1 MSDNTIDINNL
12 DDLNNYN
19 SIYKEKKSSLYLLI
33 SFIIIIIVCLNV
45 LILYLMIHSS
55 ITTNSITTNSIILFA
70 TMGTIAFI
78 GILITIFND
87 KFLKS
92 DLPFLLPPELRNDQN
107 DVSNNNKILANI
119 ILLYSLDYIEKKTID
134 NDVHIIAL
142 KKKKDLEVFKNSL
155 NDKFKLL
162 TTKYL
167 DIINYEVNKFK
178 EKEQRAFEEAQN
190 QKDRD
195 NDLLISD
202 NTINKDNTH
211 FAISLLTKITT
222 KLSGVMYNLLTGF
235 FQELIRMA
243 SNWSRPFAGFMLLVM
258 VITIIILIV
267 MKTQGGGGNSGT
279 NLAGGNFVG
288 GANNMNANKNTDIIS
303 VIMRLPDN
311 IMAFVN
317 NIILGYTKMGEFI
330 NNYNDTFKEIAKDFS
345 PSKPPIIEDRP
356 SNGTDTEKGL
366 YDNIYTFN
374 YEYIDKLPKINKSLI
389 PIIGDKKLYVYNLV
403 EPKTDIKISTYY
415 NIDHSFNIN
424 ELNGEGEYIYS
435 LKCNDNNNGL
445 IDSDCKIMTIDDT
458 KCINKYEVK
467 EEDTSDYKNII
478 I

>member
-1 MSDNTIDINNL
+1 MSDITIDINNL
-12 DDLNNYN
+12 DDLKNYN
-19 SIYKEKKSSLYLLI
+19 NIYKEKSHLYLLI

-45 LILYLMIHSS
+45 LILHLMIYG
-55 ITTNSITTNSIILFA
+55 SITTNSIILFA

-87 KFLKS
+87 KFLKF
-92 DLPFLLPPELRNDQN
+92 DLPFLLPPELQN
-107 DVSNNNKILANI
+107 EVSTNNKILANI

-134 NDVHIIAL
+134 NEVHIIAL
-142 KKKKDLEVFKNSL
+142 KKKKELEVFKDSL
-155 NDKFKLL
+155 NNKFKLL
-162 TTKYL
+162 TNKYL

-222 KLSGVMYNLLTGF
+222 KLSGVMYNLLSGIT
-235 FQELIRMA
+235 QELIRIA

-267 MKTQGGGGNSGT
+267 TKTQGGGGNSGT
-279 NLAGGNFVG
+279 NLASGNFAG
-288 GANNMNANKNTDIIS
+288 GSNNMNANKNTDIIS

-330 NNYNDTFKEIAKDFS
+330 NNYNDTFNEIVTDFS
-345 PSKPPIIEDRP
+345 PSKPPIIENRP
-356 SNGTDTEKGL
+356 SNGNDNKEGL
-366 YDNIYTFN
+366 YDNIYTFD
-374 YEYIDKLPKINKSLI
+374 YGYIHNLQPINVPPI
-389 PIIGDKKLYVYNLV
+389 PNIDNKTLYVYNLV

-415 NIDHSFNIN
+415 NIDHSCNIVIQK
-424 ELNGEGEYIYS
+424 EEYIYS
-435 LKCNDNNNGL
+435 LKCSGNDSL
-445 IDSDCKIMTIDDT
+445 IDSDCKIKNIDEKD
-458 KCINKYEVK
+458 CPNKNQVK
-467 EEDTSDYKNII
+467 EDTSDYKNII

>member
-1 MSDNTIDINNL
+1 MSDITIDINNL
-12 DDLNNYN
+12 DDLKNYN
-19 SIYKEKKSSLYLLI
+19 SIYKGKNKLYLLI

-45 LILYLMIHSS
+45 LILHLMIHS
-55 ITTNSITTNSIILFA
+55 SITTNSIILFA
-70 TMGTIAFI
+70 TMGTIAFL

-87 KFLKS
+87 IFLKFK
-92 DLPFLLPPELRNDQN
+92 LPFLLPPELQIDEN
-107 DVSNNNKILANI
+107 DVSTNNKILANI

-134 NDVHIIAL
+134 NEVHIIAL
-142 KKKKDLEVFKNSL
+142 KKKKELEVFKNSL

-167 DIINYEVNKFK
+167 DIINYEVNKFN

-222 KLSGVMYNLLTGF
+222 KLSGVMYNLLTGSI
-235 FQELIRMA
+235 QELIRMA

-267 MKTQGGGGNSGT
+267 TKTQGGGGNSGT
-279 NLAGGNFVG
+279 NLASGNFAG
-288 GANNMNANKNTDIIS
+288 GSNNMNANKNTDIIS

-330 NNYNDTFKEIAKDFS
+330 NNYNDTFNEIAKDFS

-356 SNGTDTEKGL
+356 SYGTDNTEGL
-366 YDNIYTFN
+366 YDNIYTFD
-374 YEYIDKLPKINKSLI
+374 YGYIHNLQPINVPPI
-389 PIIGDKKLYVYNLV
+389 PNIDNKTLYVYNLV

-415 NIDHSFNIN
+415 NIDHSCNIVP
-424 ELNGEGEYIYS
+424 LNGEYIYS

>member
-1 MSDNTIDINNL
+1 MSDITIDINNL
-12 DDLNNYN
+12 DDLKNYN
-19 SIYKEKKSSLYLLI
+19 NIYKEKSHLYLLI

-45 LILYLMIHSS
+45 LILHLMIYG
-55 ITTNSITTNSIILFA
+55 SITTNSIILFA

-87 KFLKS
+87 KFLKF
-92 DLPFLLPPELRNDQN
+92 DLPFLLPPELQN
-107 DVSNNNKILANI
+107 EVSTNNKILANI

-134 NDVHIIAL
+134 NEVHIIAL
-142 KKKKDLEVFKNSL
+142 KKKKELEVFKDSL
-155 NDKFKLL
+155 NNKFKLL
-162 TTKYL
+162 TNKYL

-222 KLSGVMYNLLTGF
+222 KLSGVMYNLLTGSI
-235 FQELIRMA
+235 QELIRMA

-267 MKTQGGGGNSGT
+267 TKTQGGGGNSGT
-279 NLAGGNFVG
+279 NLASGNFAG
-288 GANNMNANKNTDIIS
+288 GSNNMNANKNTDIIS

-330 NNYNDTFKEIAKDFS
+330 NNYNDTFNEIVTDFS
-345 PSKPPIIEDRP
+345 PSKPPIIENRP
-356 SNGTDTEKGL
+356 SNGNDNKEGL
-366 YDNIYTFN
+366 YDNIYTFD
-374 YEYIDKLPKINKSLI
+374 YGYIHNLQPINVPPI
-389 PIIGDKKLYVYNLV
+389 PNIDNKTLYVYNLV

-415 NIDHSFNIN
+415 NIDHSCNIVIQK
-424 ELNGEGEYIYS
+424 EEYIYS
-435 LKCNDNNNGL
+435 LKCSGNDSL
-445 IDSDCKIMTIDDT
+445 IDSDCKRL
-458 KCINKYEVK
+458 
-467 EEDTSDYKNII
+467 S
-478 I
+478 

>member
-1 MSDNTIDINNL
+1 MPDTIININNL
-12 DDLNNYN
+12 DDLKNYN
-19 SIYKEKKSSLYLLI
+19 NIYKKENSRLYLLI

-45 LILYLMIHSS
+45 LILHLMIHS
-55 ITTNSITTNSIILFA
+55 SITTNSIILFA
-70 TMGTIAFI
+70 TMGTIAFL

-87 KFLKS
+87 IFLKFK
-92 DLPFLLPPELRNDQN
+92 LPFLLPPELQIDEN
-107 DVSNNNKILANI
+107 DVSTNNKILANI

-134 NDVHIIAL
+134 NEVHIIAL
-142 KKKKDLEVFKNSL
+142 KKKKELEVFKDSL
-155 NDKFKLL
+155 NNKFKLL

-167 DIINYEVNKFK
+167 DIINYEVKKFK

-222 KLSGVMYNLLTGF
+222 KLSGVMYNLLTGSI
-235 FQELIRMA
+235 QELIRMA

-267 MKTQGGGGNSGT
+267 TKTQGGGGNSGT
-279 NLAGGNFVG
+279 NLASGNFAG
-288 GANNMNANKNTDIIS
+288 GSNNMNANKNTDIIS

-330 NNYNDTFKEIAKDFS
+330 NNYNDTFNEIVTDFS
-345 PSKPPIIEDRP
+345 PSKPPIIENRP
-356 SNGTDTEKGL
+356 SNGNDNKEGL
-366 YDNIYTFN
+366 YDNIYTFD
-374 YEYIDKLPKINKSLI
+374 YGYIHNLQQINVPVDKNS
-389 PIIGDKKLYVYNLV
+389 YVYNLV

-415 NIDHSFNIN
+415 NIDHSCNIDL
-424 ELNGEGEYIYS
+424 LNKEYIYS
-435 LKCNDNNNGL
+435 LKCSGDDSL
-445 IDSDCKIMTIDDT
+445 IDSNCTIKTID
-458 KCINKYEVK
+458 NKNCKNDVK

>member
-1 MSDNTIDINNL
+1 MSDTIININNL
-12 DDLNNYN
+12 DDLKNYN
-19 SIYKEKKSSLYLLI
+19 NIYKKEKSHLYRLI

-45 LILYLMIHSS
+45 LILHLMIHS
-55 ITTNSITTNSIILFA
+55 SITTNSIILFA
-70 TMGTIAFI
+70 TMGTIAI
-78 GILITIFND
+78 LGILITIFND
-87 KFLKS
+87 IFLKFN
-92 DLPFLLPPELRNDQN
+92 LQFLLPPELQNDEN
-107 DVSNNNKILANI
+107 DVSTNNKILANI

-134 NDVHIIAL
+134 NEVHIIAL
-142 KKKKDLEVFKNSL
+142 KKKKELEVFKDSL
-155 NDKFKLL
+155 NNKFKLL

-167 DIINYEVNKFK
+167 DIINYEVNKFN

-222 KLSGVMYNLLTGF
+222 KLSGVMYNLLTGSI
-235 FQELIRMA
+235 QELIRMA

-267 MKTQGGGGNSGT
+267 TKTQGGGGNSGT
-279 NLAGGNFVG
+279 NLASGNFAG
-288 GANNMNANKNTDIIS
+288 GSNNMNANKNTDIIS

-330 NNYNDTFKEIAKDFS
+330 NNYNDTFNEIAKDFS

-356 SNGTDTEKGL
+356 SYGTDNTEGL
-366 YDNIYTFN
+366 YDNIYTFD
-374 YEYIDKLPKINKSLI
+374 YGYIHNLHPINVPVDKNS
-389 PIIGDKKLYVYNLV
+389 YVYNLV

-415 NIDHSFNIN
+415 NIDHSCNIVP
-424 ELNGEGEYIYS
+424 LNGEYIYS

>member
-1 MSDNTIDINNL
+1 MSDITIDINNL
-12 DDLNNYN
+12 DDLKNYN
-19 SIYKEKKSSLYLLI
+19 SIYKGKNKLYLLI

-45 LILYLMIHSS
+45 LILHLMIHG
-55 ITTNSITTNSIILFA
+55 SITTNSIILFA
-70 TMGTIAFI
+70 TMGTIAFL

-87 KFLKS
+87 IFLKFN
-92 DLPFLLPPELRNDQN
+92 LQFLLPPELQNDEN
-107 DVSNNNKILANI
+107 DVSTNNKILANI

-134 NDVHIIAL
+134 NEVHIIAL
-142 KKKKDLEVFKNSL
+142 KKEKELEVFKDSL
-155 NDKFKLL
+155 NNKFKLL

-167 DIINYEVNKFK
+167 DIINYEVKKFK

-211 FAISLLTKITT
+211 FAILLLTKITT
-222 KLSGVMYNLLTGF
+222 KLSGVMYNLLTGSI
-235 FQELIRMA
+235 QELIRMA

-267 MKTQGGGGNSGT
+267 TKTQGGGGNSGT
-279 NLAGGNFVG
+279 NLASGNFAG
-288 GANNMNANKNTDIIS
+288 GSNNMNANKNTDIIS

-330 NNYNDTFKEIAKDFS
+330 NNYNDTFNEIAKDFS
-345 PSKPPIIEDRP
+345 PSKPPIIENRP
-356 SNGTDTEKGL
+356 SNGNDNKEGL
-366 YDNIYTFN
+366 YDNIYTFD
-374 YEYIDKLPKINKSLI
+374 YGYIHNLQQINVPVDKNS
-389 PIIGDKKLYVYNLV
+389 YVYNLV

-415 NIDHSFNIN
+415 NIDHSCNIVP
-424 ELNGEGEYIYS
+424 LNGEYIYS

-445 IDSDCKIMTIDDT
+445 IDSDCKIITIDDT

>member
-1 MSDNTIDINNL
+1 MSDITIDINNL
-12 DDLNNYN
+12 DDLKNYN
-19 SIYKEKKSSLYLLI
+19 NIYKEKSHLYLLI

-45 LILYLMIHSS
+45 LILHLMIYG
-55 ITTNSITTNSIILFA
+55 SITTNSIILFA
-70 TMGTIAFI
+70 TMGTIAFL

-87 KFLKS
+87 NFLKFK
-92 DLPFLLPPELRNDQN
+92 LPYLLPPELQN
-107 DVSNNNKILANI
+107 EVITNNKILANI

-134 NDVHIIAL
+134 NEVHIIAL
-142 KKKKDLEVFKNSL
+142 KKKKELEIYKDSL
-155 NDKFKLL
+155 NNKFKLL
-162 TTKYL
+162 TNKYL

-222 KLSGVMYNLLTGF
+222 KLSGVMYNLLSGIT
-235 FQELIRMA
+235 QELIRIA

-267 MKTQGGGGNSGT
+267 TKTQGGGGNSGT
-279 NLAGGNFVG
+279 NLASGNFAG
-288 GANNMNANKNTDIIS
+288 GSNNMNANKNTDIIS

-330 NNYNDTFKEIAKDFS
+330 NNYNDTFNEIVTDFS
-345 PSKPPIIEDRP
+345 PSKPPIIENRP
-356 SNGTDTEKGL
+356 SNGNDNKEGL
-366 YDNIYTFN
+366 YDNIYTFD
-374 YEYIDKLPKINKSLI
+374 YGYIHNLQPINVPPI
-389 PIIGDKKLYVYNLV
+389 PNIDNKTLYVYNLV

-415 NIDHSFNIN
+415 NIDHSCNIVIQK
-424 ELNGEGEYIYS
+424 EEYIYS

-445 IDSDCKIMTIDDT
+445 IDSDCKIKNIDEKD
-458 KCINKYEVK
+458 CPNKNQDK
-467 EEDTSDYKNII
+467 EDTSDYKNII

>member
-1 MSDNTIDINNL
+1 MSDTIININNL
-12 DDLNNYN
+12 DDLKNYN
-19 SIYKEKKSSLYLLI
+19 NIYKKEKSHLYLLI

-45 LILYLMIHSS
+45 LILHLMIHS
-55 ITTNSITTNSIILFA
+55 SITTNSIILFA
-70 TMGTIAFI
+70 TMGTIAFL
-78 GILITIFND
+78 GILITIIND
-87 KFLKS
+87 IFLKFN
-92 DLPFLLPPELRNDQN
+92 LPFLLPPELQNDEN
-107 DVSNNNKILANI
+107 DVSTNNKILANI

-134 NDVHIIAL
+134 NEVHIIAL
-142 KKKKDLEVFKNSL
+142 KKKKELEVFKDSL
-155 NDKFKLL
+155 NNKFKLL

-167 DIINYEVNKFK
+167 DIINYEVNKFN

-222 KLSGVMYNLLTGF
+222 KLSGVMYNLLTGSI
-235 FQELIRMA
+235 QELIRMA

-267 MKTQGGGGNSGT
+267 TKTQGGGGNSGT
-279 NLAGGNFVG
+279 NLASGNFAG
-288 GANNMNANKNTDIIS
+288 GSNNMNANKNTDIIS

-330 NNYNDTFKEIAKDFS
+330 NNYNDTFNEIAKDFS

-356 SNGTDTEKGL
+356 SYGTDNTEGL
-366 YDNIYTFN
+366 YDNIYTFD
-374 YEYIDKLPKINKSLI
+374 YGYIHNLHPINVPVDKNS
-389 PIIGDKKLYVYNLV
+389 YVYNLV

-415 NIDHSFNIN
+415 NIDHSCNIVP
-424 ELNGEGEYIYS
+424 LNGEYIYS

>member
-1 MSDNTIDINNL
+1 MSDITIDINNL
-12 DDLNNYN
+12 DDLKNYN
-19 SIYKEKKSSLYLLI
+19 NIYKKEKSHLYRLI

-45 LILYLMIHSS
+45 LILHLMIHS
-55 ITTNSITTNSIILFA
+55 SITTNSIILFA
-70 TMGTIAFI
+70 TMGTIAFL

-87 KFLKS
+87 IFLKFK
-92 DLPFLLPPELRNDQN
+92 LPFLLPPELQNDEN
-107 DVSNNNKILANI
+107 DVSTNNKILANI

-134 NDVHIIAL
+134 NEVHIIAL
-142 KKKKDLEVFKNSL
+142 KKKKELEVFKDSL
-155 NDKFKLL
+155 NNKFKLL

-167 DIINYEVNKFK
+167 DIINYEVNKFN

-222 KLSGVMYNLLTGF
+222 KLSGVMYNLLTGSI
-235 FQELIRMA
+235 QELIRMA

-267 MKTQGGGGNSGT
+267 TKTQGGGGNSGT
-279 NLAGGNFVG
+279 NLASGNFAG
-288 GANNMNANKNTDIIS
+288 GSNNMNANKNTDIIS

-330 NNYNDTFKEIAKDFS
+330 NNYNDTFNEIAKDFS

-356 SNGTDTEKGL
+356 SYGTDNTEGL
-366 YDNIYTFN
+366 YDNIYTFD
-374 YEYIDKLPKINKSLI
+374 YGYIHNLHPINVPVDKNS
-389 PIIGDKKLYVYNLV
+389 YVYNLV

-415 NIDHSFNIN
+415 NIDHSCNIVP
-424 ELNGEGEYIYS
+424 LNGEYIYS

>member
-1 MSDNTIDINNL
+1 MPDTIININNL
-12 DDLNNYN
+12 DDLKNYN
-19 SIYKEKKSSLYLLI
+19 NIYKKENSRLYLLI

-45 LILYLMIHSS
+45 LILHLMIHS
-55 ITTNSITTNSIILFA
+55 SITTNSIILFA
-70 TMGTIAFI
+70 TMGTIAFL

-87 KFLKS
+87 IFLKFN
-92 DLPFLLPPELRNDQN
+92 LQFLLPPELQNDEN
-107 DVSNNNKILANI
+107 DVSTNNKILANI

-134 NDVHIIAL
+134 NEVHIIAL
-142 KKKKDLEVFKNSL
+142 KKKKELEVFKDSL
-155 NDKFKLL
+155 NNKFKLL

-167 DIINYEVNKFK
+167 DIINYEVKKFK

-211 FAISLLTKITT
+211 FAILLLTKITT
-222 KLSGVMYNLLTGF
+222 KLSGVMYNLLTGSI
-235 FQELIRMA
+235 QELIRMA

-267 MKTQGGGGNSGT
+267 TKTQGGGGNSGT
-279 NLAGGNFVG
+279 NLASGNFAG
-288 GANNMNANKNTDIIS
+288 GSNNMNANKNTDIIS

-330 NNYNDTFKEIAKDFS
+330 NNYNDTFNEIAKDFS
-345 PSKPPIIEDRP
+345 PSKPPIIENRP
-356 SNGTDTEKGL
+356 SNGNDNKEGL
-366 YDNIYTFN
+366 YDNIYTFD
-374 YEYIDKLPKINKSLI
+374 YGYIHNLQQINVPVDKNS
-389 PIIGDKKLYVYNLV
+389 YVYNLV

-415 NIDHSFNIN
+415 NIDHSCNIDL
-424 ELNGEGEYIYS
+424 LNKEYIYS
-435 LKCNDNNNGL
+435 LKCSGDDSL
-445 IDSDCKIMTIDDT
+445 IDSNCTIKTID
-458 KCINKYEVK
+458 NKNCKNDVK